1 MMEFRN
7 MNDVKFIKVVF
18 DEYEKSFL
26 LESKLTARGIKTKVA
41 KSLLNESIF
50 KVPKEIIVIPADE
63 VKEKEVV
70 GEEVRVNSY
79 TSIGIHVKWDLHKN
93 IKPVVK
99 TQEIFLILN
108 HFDAFHNNYEI
119 YFKSFGV
126 IQFINHRLNLN
137 VEFKNSEELYDF
149 LKKHFNIV
157 GIDRNVIKFI

>member
-1 MMEFRN
+1 
-7 MNDVKFIKVVF
+7 
-18 DEYEKSFL
+18 
-26 LESKLTARGIKTKVA
+26 
-41 KSLLNESIF
+41 
-50 KVPKEIIVIPADE
+50 
-63 VKEKEVV
+63 
-70 GEEVRVNSY
+70 VRVNSY

-137 VEFKNSEELYDF
+137 TEFKNSEELYDF

>member
-7 MNDVKFIKVVF
+7 MSDVKFIKVVF

-26 LESKLTARGIKTKVA
+26 LESKLTAKGIKTKVA

-50 KVPKEIIVIPADE
+50 KTPKEIIVIPADE
-63 VKEKEVV
+63 AKEKETV

-108 HFDAFHNNYEI
+108 HFDAFHNNYE
-119 YFKSFGV
+119 
-126 IQFINHRLNLN
+126 
-137 VEFKNSEELYDF
+137 
-149 LKKHFNIV
+149 
-157 GIDRNVIKFI
+157 

>member
-26 LESKLTARGIKTKVA
+26 LESKLTAKGIKTKVA
-41 KSLLNESIF
+41 KSLLNESIL
-50 KVPKEIIVIPADE
+50 KTPKDIIVIPADE
-63 VKEKEVV
+63 AKDKCTV